1 MKKLI
6 LAVGAALLMVGCDK
20 GASNDN
26 YGTSTGT
33 DKSGTSQ
40 SGTAGSSSTT
50 SNSPSNPN
58 P

>member
-6 LAVGAALLMVGCDK
+6 LAIGAALLMVGCDK

-33 DKSGTSQ
+33 EK
-40 SGTAGSSSTT
+40 SGTAGTT
-50 SNSPSNPN
+50 SNSTANPN